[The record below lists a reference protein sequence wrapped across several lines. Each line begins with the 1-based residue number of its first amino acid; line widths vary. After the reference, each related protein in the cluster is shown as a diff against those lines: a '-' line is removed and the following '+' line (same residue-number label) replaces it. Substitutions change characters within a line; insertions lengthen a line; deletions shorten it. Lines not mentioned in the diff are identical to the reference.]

1 LVHPDQSEQVGA
13 MADRYKGV
21 IEQGGGT
28 VHRYEDWGRRQLAYP
43 INKIHKAHYI
53 LMNVEVS
60 QDTLDE
66 IENLFRFNDAIIR
79 NLVLKMK
86 AAATEPSIMMNEVEA
101 ERVREEER
109 DTARAAEAEA
119 EAVRAA
125 AKAVEVAAAA
135 EKAAA
140 EAKVAEAAAEA
151 APEAEA
157 EAAPEAEVAEEA
169 AEVEAAPEAEVAEA
183 AEVEAAPEAEAAS
196 DEPVAEESTEEKT
209 KEAE

>member
-1 LVHPDQSEQVGA
+1 MRHYEIVYLVHPDQSEQVTA

-53 LMNVEVS
+53 MMNVEVS
-60 QDTLDE
+60 QETLDE

-86 AAATEPSIMMNEVEA
+86 GAETEPSIMMKEVEA
-101 ERVREEER
+101 ERQRDEER
-109 DTARAAEAEA
+109 DAARAAEAEA
-119 EAVRAA
+119 EAKAAEEKA
-125 AKAVEVAAAA
+125 AKAAAAAEAA

-140 EAKVAEAAAEA
+140 EA
-151 APEAEA
+151 P
-157 EAAPEAEVAEEA
+157 AEEA
-169 AEVEAAPEAEVAEA
+169 AEETTTEEAE
-183 AEVEAAPEAEAAS
+183 
-196 DEPVAEESTEEKT
+196 
-209 KEAE
+209 